1 MFVGIFNHFRLT
13 WRLFF
18 DRRVSIWL
26 KLFLFGLPIGYFL
39 VPFPAD
45 ILPVI
50 GLLDDLLFLGISTL
64 VFNALCP
71 PSLAAE
77 HRRAIAKLAPGQT
90 AMLDLCRHPDEARNL
105 ASGFAI
111 IFIGLALVG
120 WLGGLIGLGFFLLGY
135 FTTRMTRSA
144 YLSSALQVGPRQ
156 LPDLY
161 TRLQAAQQH
170 LPPVQVNLFV
180 SQNPSLNAFTFG
192 YQAPYTIV
200 LTSALV
206 EKMQPA
212 EIQAVIGHELGHILF
227 GHVRLINLMGGTGG
241 PLRLF
246 FMRWNRAC
254 EYSADAVA
262 LRASGGQIEP
272 VISALVKLSCGLT
285 SVPVDLQS
293 FLDQAQSG
301 EKQASDWAERL
312 STHPFIS
319 NRIRRLASLSAA

>member
-13 WRLFF
+13 WRLLF

-26 KLFLFGLPIGYFL
+26 KLFLLGLPVGYAL
-39 VPFPAD
+39 IPSPAD

-64 VFNALCP
+64 IFNALCP
-71 PSLAAE
+71 PSLVAE
-77 HRRAIAKLAPGQT
+77 QRQAIAKLAPGQS
-90 AMLDLCRHPDEARNL
+90 AMLDLCRHPDEARHL

-144 YLSSALQVGPRQ
+144 YLSNALQVGPRQ
-156 LPDLY
+156 LSDLY
-161 TRLQAAQQH
+161 ALLQAAQQE

-180 SQNPSLNAFTFG
+180 AQNPTLNAFTFG
-192 YQAPYTIV
+192 YQEPYSVV

-206 EKMQPA
+206 EKMQPG

-227 GHVRLINLMGGTGG
+227 GHVRLVNLMGGMGG

-262 LRASGGQIEP
+262 LRASGGQKTP
-272 VISALVKLSCGLT
+272 VVSALVKLSSGLT
-285 SVPVDLQS
+285 GVPVDLES
-293 FLDQAQSG
+293 FLEQAQSG
-301 EKQASDWAERL
+301 EKEAGAWAERL

-319 NRIRRLASLSAA
+319 NRIRRLVSLPAA